1 MARGLT
7 MRWRDIFALL
17 LMGAAGIA
25 LYGCAD
31 DAKLKH
37 GRTVVLGFDGLDP
50 ELVEA
55 WMADGTL
62 PRFAALKARG
72 SYQRLGTTNPPQSP
86 VAWASFVTGGN
97 PGEHG
102 IFDFLTRDAAT
113 HQPDLSIAKVTPPQ
127 HHLDLFGYR
136 LALDAAR
143 IENRRVGKPFWTE
156 AEEHGERASVL
167 QVPVTFP
174 PDKIHRMLS
183 GMGVPDLLG
192 TQGTY
197 TLYTAEARAA
207 ASGEARVVQVAAAGS
222 HVATQ
227 FDGPRNP
234 LTQAGAVLSMPLTI
248 DATVQG
254 ARVRLGDQTIELT
267 VGQWSSWAPIRF
279 SAAPFAAIRG
289 IVRLHLVQG
298 FPSLRLYVSPINFDP
313 RDPAMPISSPPD
325 YARELSERIGL
336 FHTLGMAEET
346 WSLNNGDLTDD
357 AYLDMIKTVL
367 AEREAMLFDTLAR
380 RDSELVVMVF
390 VQTDRVSH
398 MFWRGIDPQHPQYAR
413 TTARGRDAIRWIY
426 READRILGRTL
437 DALSPN
443 DRLIVLSDHGFA
455 PFRRAVNVNRW
466 LVDNGYLVLR
476 PGRTASAPLF
486 AQVDWARTRAYAL
499 GLNGIYLN
507 LAGRENQ
514 GVVPSAQAAALK
526 REIRERLAT
535 LADPDSATPA
545 ITHVYDAADIY
556 HGPEI
561 RSAPDLVVGYA
572 RGYRASWQ
580 TALGGAPEPLFEN
593 NGQAWSGDHCIDPT
607 WVPGVLFT
615 SFPLAQP
622 VVSIADAAR
631 LALGTNSSARQ

>member
-1 MARGLT
+1 MARRLT
-7 MRWRDIFALL
+7 MRWRDIFPLL
-17 LMGAAGIA
+17 LVGVASMA
-25 LYGCAD
+25 LCGCSD

-55 WMADGTL
+55 WVADGTL
-62 PRFAALKARG
+62 PHFAALKARG
-72 SYQRLGTTNPPQSP
+72 SYQRLATTNPPQSP
-86 VAWASFVTGGN
+86 VAWASFATGRN

-113 HQPDLSIAKVTPPQ
+113 YLPDLSIAKVTPPR
-127 HHLDLFGYR
+127 HTLDLFGYR
-136 LALDAAR
+136 LALDDAR
-143 IENRRVGKPFWTE
+143 IENRRVGKPFWIE

-207 ASGEARVVQVAAAGS
+207 ASGEGRVVRVAATDS

-227 FDGPRNP
+227 FNGPRNP
-234 LTQAGAVLSMPLTI
+234 LTQAGAVLSVPLTI

-267 VGQWSSWAPIRF
+267 VGLWSGWVPIEF
-279 SAAPFAAIRG
+279 SAAPFAAIKG
-289 IVRLHLVQG
+289 MVRLHLVQG

-413 TTARGRDAIRWIY
+413 MTARGHDAIRWIY

-437 DALSPN
+437 DALNPN

-455 PFRRAVNVNRW
+455 PFRRAVNLNRW

-476 PGRTASAPLF
+476 PGRTTSAPLF

-535 LADPDSATPA
+535 LADANSHTPA
-545 ITHVYDAADIY
+545 ITHVYDAEDIY
-556 HGPEI
+556 HGPETH
-561 RSAPDLVVGYA
+561 SAPDLVVGYA

-580 TALGGAPEPLFEN
+580 TALGGAPKPLFEN
-593 NGQAWSGDHCIDPT
+593 NEQAWSGDHCIDPT

-622 VVSIADAAR
+622 VVSITDAAR
-631 LALGTNSSARQ
+631 LARDPNSSARQ